1 MSGRSKR
8 IEKLSRIGSGLL
20 HPKTPPQARLASQG
34 AFSVEMYLRHK
45 AAVTARI
52 AVPILVLSGI
62 PALASAQDATWVG
75 SASSDWNDA
84 ANWSPGVPG
93 PTGTATFGPATPT
106 SITTGSSLVSVGN
119 LNFNAPGYVVSGV
132 DASMIVTDNGINAG
146 PGNSP
151 TFNFVNTN
159 ALNFRNTSTAGT
171 AQITAGV
178 PVDTEGGF
186 EAGFI
191 IFSNNSTAGHSTI
204 TTEDSSNTE
213 FHDSSNAGNA
223 MLIATPRGSIFFE
236 DASNAANATIVN
248 GGSELGFAPL
258 FAGGGSASA
267 GDATITTTAG
277 AFTHFDSDSS
287 GGNAAFI
294 TEAGG
299 LVDISQLSVNGTT
312 AGSIAGAGT
321 YDLGSKQFVVGSNN
335 TSTTV
340 DGIIEDGGVGGG
352 VGASLVKVGTGTL
365 TLSGADT
372 YTGGTTIS
380 AGTLQLGD
388 GGVTGSIVGDV
399 VDNGTLAFNFS
410 NPQTFSGLISGTG
423 GVAQVGPGV
432 TTLTAINTY
441 AGPTMIAAGTLM
453 AGTPNSLP
461 GLTAV
466 TVASAGT
473 LDLAG
478 FDQTIGSL
486 AGAGGVAL
494 GSATLTTGADN
505 TSTEFSGV
513 ISGGGSLDKV
523 GTGTFILSGAN
534 TYAGGTTISA
544 GTLQLGDGGATGS
557 IVGDVVDNGALAF
570 DRSDIASFTGV
581 VSGTGSVSQ
590 IGTGTTVLTGAN
602 IYTGSTT
609 ISAGTLQ
616 LGDGGTS
623 GGIVGDVVD
632 NGALAFNRSD
642 TVTFP
647 GTISGTGAVN

>member
-223 MLIATPRGSIFFE
+223 MLIATPRGSIFF
-236 DASNAANATIVN
+236 
-248 GGSELGFAPL
+248 
-258 FAGGGSASA
+258 
-267 GDATITTTAG
+267 
-277 AFTHFDSDSS
+277 
-287 GGNAAFI
+287 
-294 TEAGG
+294 
-299 LVDISQLSVNGTT
+299 
-312 AGSIAGAGT
+312 
-321 YDLGSKQFVVGSNN
+321 
-335 TSTTV
+335 
-340 DGIIEDGGVGGG
+340 
-352 VGASLVKVGTGTL
+352 
-365 TLSGADT
+365 
-372 YTGGTTIS
+372 
-380 AGTLQLGD
+380 
-388 GGVTGSIVGDV
+388 
-399 VDNGTLAFNFS
+399 
-410 NPQTFSGLISGTG
+410 
-423 GVAQVGPGV
+423 
-432 TTLTAINTY
+432 
-441 AGPTMIAAGTLM
+441 
-453 AGTPNSLP
+453 
-461 GLTAV
+461 
-466 TVASAGT
+466 
-473 LDLAG
+473 
-478 FDQTIGSL
+478 
-486 AGAGGVAL
+486 
-494 GSATLTTGADN
+494 
-505 TSTEFSGV
+505 
-513 ISGGGSLDKV
+513 
-523 GTGTFILSGAN
+523 
-534 TYAGGTTISA
+534 
-544 GTLQLGDGGATGS
+544 
-557 IVGDVVDNGALAF
+557 
-570 DRSDIASFTGV
+570 
-581 VSGTGSVSQ
+581 
-590 IGTGTTVLTGAN
+590 
-602 IYTGSTT
+602 
-609 ISAGTLQ
+609 
-616 LGDGGTS
+616 
-623 GGIVGDVVD
+623 
-632 NGALAFNRSD
+632 
-642 TVTFP
+642 
-647 GTISGTGAVN
+647 